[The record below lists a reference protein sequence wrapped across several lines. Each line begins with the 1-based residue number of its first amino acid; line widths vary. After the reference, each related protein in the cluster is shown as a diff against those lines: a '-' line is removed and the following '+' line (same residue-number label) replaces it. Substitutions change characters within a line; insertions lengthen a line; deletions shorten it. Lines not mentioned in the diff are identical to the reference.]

1 MVRTAIVNMLE
12 LTRDR
17 ETIMFSLRDH
27 YLTEELD
34 KLRKRLRQ
42 ATPPPPM
49 QQAP

>member
-1 MVRTAIVNMLE
+1 VVRRAILSMLE

-34 KLRKRLRQ
+34 RLKKLLRQ
-42 ATPPPPM
+42 NQGPLL
-49 QQAP
+49 QQVL

>member
-1 MVRTAIVNMLE
+1 VVRRAIVNLLE

-34 KLRKRLRQ
+34 RLKKLLRQ
-42 ATPPPPM
+42 NQGSLL
-49 QQAP
+49 QQVL

>member
-1 MVRTAIVNMLE
+1 MVRRAIVNLLE

-34 KLRKRLRQ
+34 RLKKLLRQ
-42 ATPPPPM
+42 NQGSLL
-49 QQAP
+49 QQVL